1 MFCWFFWNRRQNY
14 YNILLKLVS
23 ISKKVY
29 FFSFFLDFRL
39 FPYSTR
45 KVTAFFAFMQIKS
58 RGKWIFLAI
67 WVDGYPFTLS
77 NVRYRYSHFRLRRW
91 FLSLPFGLQNKHAQ
105 AWALAQ
111 DPTFSYW
118 FDLDEIEVL
127 EQHNQQFRDESNEEQ
142 LLPILFD
149 IPAEGKGEFFTTAQI
164 SERLVNFGNIKKPMA
179 LSRLGMVLGQQ
190 GYEAVRPRIGGVKMR
205 GWLVYQRD
213 SNEINVLKRLLKP

>member
-1 MFCWFFWNRRQNY
+1 MMY
-14 YNILLKLVS
+14 
-23 ISKKVY
+23 
-29 FFSFFLDFRL
+29 
-39 FPYSTR
+39 
-45 KVTAFFAFMQIKS
+45 
-58 RGKWIFLAI
+58 
-67 WVDGYPFTLS
+67 
-77 NVRYRYSHFRLRRW
+77 
-91 FLSLPFGLQNKHAQ
+91 AQ

-149 IPAEGKGEFFTTAQI
+149 IPAEGKGEFLTTAQI

-190 GYEAVRPRIGGVKMR
+190 GYRAVTRKINDTRAR
-205 GWLVYQRD
+205 GWIVYQRD
-213 SNEINVLKRLLKP
+213 TDEINTIKRLLKDG